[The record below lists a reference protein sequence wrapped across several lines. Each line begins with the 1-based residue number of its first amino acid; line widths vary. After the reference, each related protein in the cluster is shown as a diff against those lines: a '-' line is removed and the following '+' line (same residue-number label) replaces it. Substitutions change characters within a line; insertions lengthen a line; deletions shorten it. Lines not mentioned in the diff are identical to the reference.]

1 MSVICACLPTLPY
14 LFRAKLPTAFG
25 SYSQLGT
32 SHLHENI
39 SVLDNYELD
48 DLPLHRLPRV
58 HIKGKF

>member
-25 SYSQLGT
+25 SYGQLGT
-32 SHLHENI
+32 SHSNENI
-39 SVLDNYELD
+39 SPLDNHELD
-48 DLPLHRLPRV
+48 DLPLLRLPSV